1 MFRFGKI
8 FLSVAVRVNILQFVN
23 GFAEYFLKL
32 SQNRICY
39 NISNKN
45 IGLSKEVFSMKPV
58 HDSYFKTS
66 IDLTEEKFHEPENLG
81 EHIKA
86 LIEKIKGYFIE
97 EENI

>member
-1 MFRFGKI
+1 MHSYEKYGYVEDDTEGLKKWYI
-8 FLSVAVRVNILQFVN
+8 DYMTSNIN
-23 GFAEYFLKL
+23 
-32 SQNRICY
+32 
-39 NISNKN
+39 NKN